1 MLNNDSLQKQLSFY
15 NKIHEITSLGL
26 IMDYELLLCMINNE
40 G

>member
-15 NKIHEITSLGL
+15 NKIHKKTSLGL